1 MTKAIST
8 TTTKHP
14 HLSIVQLFKEPPHR
28 VQQRSEIM
36 NSSLAAVKHFVSLF
50 NRRPGTTPEQRPQN
64 TRLASTSTTTPAFTE
79 NRRSAE
85 EGRIIEI
92 QLPASTH
99 ESRKILMR
107 PSATLPKAT
116 ARRPS
121 WPAARRQHTSAVSK
135 RTDRSLGQSVRT
147 GAPLSNAA

>member
-36 NSSLAAVKHFVSLF
+36 NSSLAAVKHFVSPF

-92 QLPASTH
+92 QLPASTQ
-99 ESRKILMR
+99 RNNK
-107 PSATLPKAT
+107 SAYGGIADV
-116 ARRPS
+116 S
-121 WPAARRQHTSAVSK
+121 SHRQTSGPPQDCDGLNCHLGEQ
-135 RTDRSLGQSVRT
+135 TDHGD
-147 GAPLSNAA
+147 GNICD